1 MRPLTTVNRLIES
14 HQPYPALFHAADKAS
29 ASAQRWYL
37 GLSGCRLSALLIVAA
52 TVALAGP
59 YGQLAAIVA
68 LVPISTAVICE
79 VILLIKR
86 PEQLWYRSRAV
97 AESTKSLAW
106 RYQVGGRPIGL
117 RVNQVKADL
126 EMTERLRKVLDE
138 FHDLELPPAHQE
150 QVTPQMRKLRS
161 LPLKERIAAY
171 GKDRIND
178 QRAWYAAK
186 SDWNRRR
193 ANQFQIGLIVIELAA
208 FATAIVVA
216 FAGTTLGAYSL
227 LSALAIAGVGWLQI
241 KQFRSLANSYA
252 VASHELAAI
261 SSTIGSI
268 NREEDWGEFV
278 DRAEEAISREHTLWL
293 ASNAHLHRG
302 SREGG

>member
-1 MRPLTTVNRLIES
+1 MTES
-14 HQPYPALFHAADKAS
+14 CHPYPALFHAADKAS

-37 GLSGCRLSALLIVAA
+37 GLSGFRLSALLIVAA
-52 TVALAGP
+52 TVALADP

-79 VILLIKR
+79 IILLVKR
-86 PEQLWYRSRAV
+86 PEQFWYRSRAV

-117 RVNQVKADL
+117 RMTQEEADS
-126 EMTERLRKVLDE
+126 EVTERLRKVLDE

-171 GKDRIND
+171 GEDRITD

-186 SDWNRRR
+186 ADWNRRR
-193 ANQFQIGLIVIELAA
+193 ANQFQIGLIIIELAA
-208 FATAIVVA
+208 FATAILVA
-216 FAGTTLGAYSL
+216 IAGSTLGAYSL
-227 LSALAIAGVGWLQI
+227 LAALAIAGVGWLQI

-252 VASHELAAI
+252 VASHELSAI

-268 NREEDWGEFV
+268 NSEENWEEFV

-293 ASNAHLHRG
+293 ASNAHLNRRG
-302 SREGG
+302 REGG